1 MISALIQHLEL
12 ADSGLFI
19 HAPDGTCQRLAEA
32 LGEAGKTLA
41 GLTETEDSQLAIEQ
55 LADQL
60 AVDPGHT
67 IAATLEAASRLIGEP
82 IYVLID
88 HAERLEHADLTYAL
102 KAGRDALA
110 SSELAGLRLAFF
122 SNDRAAL
129 ERMTRLPAAAFFCAQ
144 LLDVADELSWESAP
158 AVGLEYG
165 SMSIDLQTRELTRRN
180 ALWALG
186 NPEKHDQATQDLL
199 RVWRADRDCPIG
211 PAAVLSVDEI
221 RNLVQIHVEEG
232 AGSLVRYSEIPEPWA
247 TRFQVASLG
256 ATRALDGYYARDW
269 ERFLDLWSAEAEQ
282 IEALVECELERLAI
296 AGIQKAG
303 ARSAAT
309 LADLGIDSVELGEW
323 VAEQVGKGR
332 WPEGD
337 FAEAFRVWRDQKN
350 TSNADP
356 FRQP

>member
-1 MISALIQHLEL
+1 MIHPLLQHLER
-12 ADSGLFI
+12 ADSGLFV
-19 HAPDGTCQRLAEA
+19 HAPEGTCQRLAEA
-32 LGEAGKTLA
+32 LGDAGKPLA
-41 GLTETEDSQLAIEQ
+41 GLTETDDSQLAIEQ
-55 LADQL
+55 LVVQL

-67 IAATLEAASRLIGEP
+67 LADTLESASRLIGEP
-82 IYVLID
+82 IYLLID
-88 HAERLEHADLTYAL
+88 RAERLEHSDLAYAL

-122 SNDRAAL
+122 STDRAAL

-144 LLDVADELSWESAP
+144 LLDVADELSWENAP
-158 AVGLEYG
+158 AVGHEFG

-211 PAAVLSVDEI
+211 PAAGLTVDEI
-221 RNLVQIHVEEG
+221 RNQVQIHVEEG
-232 AGSLVRYSEIPEPWA
+232 VGSLVRYTEIPEPWA

-269 ERFLDLWSAEAEQ
+269 ERFLELWPAEAEQ
-282 IEALVECELERLAI
+282 IEALVERELERQVI
-296 AGIQKAG
+296 AGIQRAQ

-309 LADLGIDSVELGEW
+309 LADLGIDLVELGEW
-323 VAEQVGKGR
+323 VTEQVEIGR
-332 WPEGD
+332 WPDGD
-337 FAEAFRVWRDQKN
+337 LLEAFRIWRAMKN
-350 TSNADP
+350 TSNAD
-356 FRQP
+356 R